1 MTNEEKEKLMKKWST
16 LLDSQESKVKWDH
29 KSTNGL
35 INNNDILG
43 NSFGDVIF
51 PMVRR
56 SAAQTIGMNLVS
68 VQPMTMEPSDKV
80 KNEVKSINRERKIE
94 SITDDKEF
102 EEMKFEDHPDYKGY
116 PEGKIFYMDYK
127 YGVTSSN
134 P

>member
-1 MTNEEKEKLMKKWST
+1 MEKWST
-16 LLDSQESKVKWDH
+16 LLDSQESKVKW
-29 KSTNGL
+29 TNGL
-35 INNNDILG
+35 INNNNDTLE
-43 NSFGDVIF
+43 NSFGDFIF

-56 SAAQTIGMNLVS
+56 SAAQTIGMNLVN

-94 SITDDKEF
+94 SITDDREF
-102 EEMKFEDHPDYKGY
+102 KEMKFEDHPDYKGY

>member
-1 MTNEEKEKLMKKWST
+1 MTNEENKKLMEKWST
-16 LLDSQESKVKWDH
+16 LLDSQESKVKWNP

-35 INNNDILG
+35 INNNNDTLE
-43 NSFGDVIF
+43 NSFGDFIF
-51 PMVRR
+51 PMVRI
-56 SAAQTIGMNLVS
+56 SAQTIGMNLVN

-94 SITDDKEF
+94 SIIDDREF
-102 EEMKFEDHPDYKGY
+102 KEMKFEDHPDYKGY

>member
-1 MTNEEKEKLMKKWST
+1 MTNEEKEKLI
-16 LLDSQESKVKWDH
+16 ESKVSDL
-29 KSTNGL
+29 N
-35 INNNDILG
+35 
-43 NSFGDVIF
+43 DVIF

-56 SAAQTIGMNLVS
+56 SVAQTIGMNLVS
-68 VQPMTMEPSDKV
+68 VQPMIMEPSDKV

-94 SITDDKEF
+94 SITDNKEF